1 MKFEFNSRETY
12 LAYRAQWSA
21 HYQFLIASIRESK
34 QAFKEAQRGL
44 SRAGIFTYHMS
55 SVAKTAWWAA
65 HKVEQDYRADLNHL
79 RGEVQKALQE
89 RQESKEEAGR
99 QMELARTAA

>member
-21 HYQFLIASIRESK
+21 HYQHLTTSIRESK

-44 SRAGIFTYHMS
+44 SRAGLYTHHMS

-65 HKVEQDYRADLNHL
+65 HKVEQDHRADLNQL
-79 RGEVQKALQE
+79 RAEVQEALRE
-89 RQESKEEAGR
+89 RWESKEEACR
-99 QMELARTAA
+99 QMQRKY